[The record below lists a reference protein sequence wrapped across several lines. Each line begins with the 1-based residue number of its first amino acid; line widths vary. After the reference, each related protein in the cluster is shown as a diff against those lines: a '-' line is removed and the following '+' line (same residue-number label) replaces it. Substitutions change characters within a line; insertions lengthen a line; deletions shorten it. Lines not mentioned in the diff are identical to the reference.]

1 MGKIE
6 KYFELII
13 IIVIPLLYSGIE
25 VSLACAW
32 DRNTFSFDDEEMKV
46 LLIDLNSDLPRKIG
60 TIGTQD
66 SITYENKTLT
76 YNHTVYGGKKIKKF
90 YLDHYDDYKELIKY
104 LIVAMNGQNN
114 NGRKLAECFYQRGLN
129 ACVRIYTGLDEPVSW
144 TVKGT
149 ELKVFADSCKT
160 DPTEALKMT
169 IDMMLKFSNMSLP
182 LQPDETPYPD
192 NIFTNSMTL
201 GYDKACLPQSLERIG
216 NMIVLTISLDEKEY
230 DISSLKENLQYDE
243 YIDNLA
249 KLLSED
255 DDMKEFFGMLALSH
269 SDFAFQYIGRQNKD
283 TVLVKL
289 PYTILRKHCSV
300 PSELLSEY

>member
-1 MGKIE
+1 M
-6 KYFELII
+6 
-13 IIVIPLLYSGIE
+13 
-25 VSLACAW
+25 SLACAW

-144 TVKGT
+144 TVKGI
-149 ELKVFADSCKT
+149 ELKALADSCKAN
-160 DPTEALKMT
+160 PTEALKLA
-169 IDMMLKFSNMSLP
+169 IDMMLEFSNMLLP
-182 LQPDETPYPD
+182 IKPEDISKYN
-192 NIFTNSMTL
+192 NIVTNSL
-201 GYDKACLPQSLERIG
+201 INGYDLAYLPQSIKYIG

-255 DDMKEFFGMLALSH
+255 EDMKEFFGMLALSH

>member
-104 LIVAMNGQNN
+104 LIVAM
-114 NGRKLAECFYQRGLN
+114 
-129 ACVRIYTGLDEPVSW
+129 
-144 TVKGT
+144 
-149 ELKVFADSCKT
+149 
-160 DPTEALKMT
+160 
-169 IDMMLKFSNMSLP
+169 
-182 LQPDETPYPD
+182 
-192 NIFTNSMTL
+192 
-201 GYDKACLPQSLERIG
+201 
-216 NMIVLTISLDEKEY
+216 
-230 DISSLKENLQYDE
+230 
-243 YIDNLA
+243 
-249 KLLSED
+249 
-255 DDMKEFFGMLALSH
+255 
-269 SDFAFQYIGRQNKD
+269 GRQQWQKISRMF
-283 TVLVKL
+283 LSKRAKRL
-289 PYTILRKHCSV
+289 CSY
-300 PSELLSEY
+300 LYRTR